1 MNNIVDWEMMGDG
14 NVVNN
19 TGQSRRASRR
29 MSTSKPLKSR
39 DSYGTLNSLGG
50 HQSGNQ
56 QRRTSVANSRVAN
69 FSPDDMVVSD
79 ISAAT
84 LAAMN
89 GRRKSTRVT
98 IPTTNGSCDRFIHM
112 VNFDGDSNSKLPRRS
127 SGSRSDDDLFERRRS
142 THRPS
147 RVEDVSSRSH
157 DDILFERRDNQQRK
171 IDLSSRSHDNL
182 VFLES
187 KGGKGNLRRN
197 SKSGISSSRS
207 NDSLNLVESKGTRRR
222 NSVFESKT
230 LRKSGSSTD
239 DPFLLTGTPGRNP
252 AFEAKGKSRRNSTYH
267 SNNKDIAGRKSGRSN
282 SPDNLMLVKETNR
295 RNSGYESI
303 GNSRRSGSSSMRNSG
318 NSLTSQGDDN
328 EAARVQALISQIQS
342 VIGNPSRVT
351 QLKGGSMPKLDEKLS
366 LSSHESTY
374 SDLIEVNLDQK
385 RSDDYKRETSRSD
398 DYKRKSSRSSRT
410 SVSSIS
416 EFVDIGDINRSTQMP
431 RVLHR
436 APSVKV
442 QSNNRPSKGNNWDLI
457 RKDIEQKKVLE
468 VMVANANQNK
478 RKSSQPSLPSLAEI
492 TPMPQQA
499 PSKKNPKDLPGIE
512 NLDISDKV
520 LNKNIGRSY
529 GTKGVKNIR
538 RLDNKKV
545 VVILGM
551 LLLLLGVAIGGY
563 FMFSPAEN
571 DDDGKADEDAAVVVV
586 AHTNDTNATS
596 SFNTTIYINETTI
609 VLPPVDIEARCSA
622 SNLPGSLSACL
633 LTCLPSACCYPNFT
647 GESCSDND
655 RCSLYRPH
663 CDVFYD
669 SWESSTEG
677 ALRDVT
683 DDMIKMCTT
692 KVEAGSSQPSLPNYP
707 TRKRLRGRDAR
718 DFLNST
724 NVNAFVPN
732 QKCQQYCVPAKCCD
746 AAVIE
751 NPSFSGLVL
760 SPLGVYTNA
769 ISGEHVI
776 TNCQSS
782 NAKNTMVCSKYR
794 QLCSNDKDTVE
805 ATPNELFS
813 SKDTDAEAVEE
824 VESISMPAASILSDS
839 PASSPLDSPS
849 AIPAATILTGS
860 PTRPSDSTS
869 ASGNQTIDTVLV
881 GNQSMEAGD
890 SYLTSYVDV
899 QNIQDSCASDRST
912 FLIQTGDEPAR
923 AKCIQACFEGLCCFT
938 NGLGVKNLTKSC
950 YIGNEH
956 QCSQYAPCLILRETL
971 YTDANNLTI
980 TDAVNGTIAVVNNT
994 ELDVDLTA
1002 STINMTVA
1010 IDIDNNTSFG
1020 SNTSNPTGTPN
1031 ETADNILISGSTSN
1045 DGVGTINVQELD
1057 SVDSGT

>member
-1 MNNIVDWEMMGDG
+1 MGDG

-29 MSTSKPLKSR
+29 MSTSKP
-39 DSYGTLNSLGG
+39 
-50 HQSGNQ
+50 
-56 QRRTSVANSRVAN
+56 
-69 FSPDDMVVSD
+69 SD

-157 DDILFERRDNQQRK
+157 DDILFKRRDNQQRK

-207 NDSLNLVESKGTRRR
+207 NDSLNLVESKGNSRRR

-239 DPFLLTGTPGRNP
+239 DPFLLTTPGRNP
-252 AFEAKGKSRRNSTYH
+252 AFEAKDKPRRNSTYH
-267 SNNKDIAGRKSGRSN
+267 SNNKDIARRKSGTLN

-303 GNSRRSGSSSMRNSG
+303 GNSRRSGSSSLRNSG
-318 NSLTSQGDDN
+318 NSLTSDN

-342 VIGNPSRVT
+342 VIGNPSGVT

-385 RSDDYKRETSRSD
+385 RSDDYKRESSRSD
-398 DYKRKSSRSSRT
+398 EYRRKSSRSSRT

-416 EFVDIGDINRSTQMP
+416 EFVDIGDMNRSTQMS

-442 QSNNRPSKGNNWDLI
+442 QSNNRPSKGNHWDLI
-457 RKDIEQKKVLE
+457 RKDVEQKKVLE
-468 VMVANANQNK
+468 VMVANANENK

-492 TPMPQQA
+492 IMPQQA

-669 SWESSTEG
+669 
-677 ALRDVT
+677 
-683 DDMIKMCTT
+683 
-692 KVEAGSSQPSLPNYP
+692 
-707 TRKRLRGRDAR
+707 
-718 DFLNST
+718 
-724 NVNAFVPN
+724 
-732 QKCQQYCVPAKCCD
+732 
-746 AAVIE
+746 
-751 NPSFSGLVL
+751 
-760 SPLGVYTNA
+760 
-769 ISGEHVI
+769 
-776 TNCQSS
+776 
-782 NAKNTMVCSKYR
+782 
-794 QLCSNDKDTVE
+794 
-805 ATPNELFS
+805 
-813 SKDTDAEAVEE
+813 
-824 VESISMPAASILSDS
+824 
-839 PASSPLDSPS
+839 
-849 AIPAATILTGS
+849 
-860 PTRPSDSTS
+860 
-869 ASGNQTIDTVLV
+869 
-881 GNQSMEAGD
+881 
-890 SYLTSYVDV
+890 
-899 QNIQDSCASDRST
+899 
-912 FLIQTGDEPAR
+912 
-923 AKCIQACFEGLCCFT
+923 
-938 NGLGVKNLTKSC
+938 
-950 YIGNEH
+950 
-956 QCSQYAPCLILRETL
+956 
-971 YTDANNLTI
+971 
-980 TDAVNGTIAVVNNT
+980 
-994 ELDVDLTA
+994 
-1002 STINMTVA
+1002 
-1010 IDIDNNTSFG
+1010 
-1020 SNTSNPTGTPN
+1020 
-1031 ETADNILISGSTSN
+1031 
-1045 DGVGTINVQELD
+1045 
-1057 SVDSGT
+1057 